1 MRREEK
7 VQLNNQREAKHEK
20 KQILRQKKMLA
31 CQKEYGNKL
40 TYIEMANS
48 PAFWK
53 TKTIANREFK
63 NLPSETARL
72 NAVKE
77 QIRIRIIGFGWQ
89 DLHHPWSKEG
99 HTFTANELL
108 QYLID
113 TLIPEETC
121 RGIPT

>member
-1 MRREEK
+1 
-7 VQLNNQREAKHEK
+7 
-20 KQILRQKKMLA
+20 MLA

-53 TKTIANREFK
+53 TKTIAKREFK
-63 NLPSETARL
+63 NLASQTARL

-89 DLHHPWSKEG
+89 DLHHPWCQEG
-99 HTFTANELL
+99 HTYTANELL
-108 QYLID
+108 QYLTD
-113 TLIPEETC
+113 TLIPEQTR
-121 RGIPT
+121 RGIPTSPTMNTASQKSNSSTWKKNGSCS